1 MTKDQSAVDGPFKS
15 SVAVIIY
22 NINTNHVVL
31 VARNEPQCDV
41 NNKKSFRRGKAA
53 DMIFHGDQYREENE
67 KSGANIFLSLLEH
80 FCYICGFSLCFIS
93 L

>member
-1 MTKDQSAVDGPFKS
+1 MTKDQSAADGPFKS
-15 SVAVIIY
+15 PFTVIIY

-31 VARNEPQCDV
+31 AARNEPQCDA
-41 NNKKSFRRGKAA
+41 NNKKKFQMGKAA
-53 DMIFHGDQYREENE
+53 DMIFHRDQYGEENE